1 MGARGPAKKP
11 EGLRV
16 LEGKT
21 GKQKPKLNT
30 PRPRPLAPVPPDW
43 LDTPAVELWNELAPK
58 LEPLGLLT
66 EVDLMNFTNLCI
78 AGATVRKMREY
89 IRDNGEVMEIGPQ
102 GYRQQC
108 PEVSIMNKNIE
119 LVAKLSA
126 KFGLSPADRVGLNL
140 GKKENDD
147 SFEEFLKR
155 GKG

>member
-21 GKQKPKLNT
+21 GKQKPKTNT
-30 PRPRPLAPVPPDW
+30 PKPRPLAPAPPDW
-43 LDTPAVELWNELAPK
+43 LDAPAIELWNELAPK
-58 LEPLGLLT
+58 MEPLGLLT
-66 EVDLMNFTNLCI
+66 EIDLMNFTNLCI

-89 IRDNGEVMEIGPQ
+89 IQENGEVMEIGPQ

-108 PEVSIMNKNIE
+108 PEVSILNKNIE
-119 LVAKLSA
+119 LVAKISA
-126 KFGLSPADRVGLNL
+126 KFGLSPADRESLNIA
-140 GKKENDD
+140 KRDD
-147 SFEEFLKR
+147 KDPFEEFLKR